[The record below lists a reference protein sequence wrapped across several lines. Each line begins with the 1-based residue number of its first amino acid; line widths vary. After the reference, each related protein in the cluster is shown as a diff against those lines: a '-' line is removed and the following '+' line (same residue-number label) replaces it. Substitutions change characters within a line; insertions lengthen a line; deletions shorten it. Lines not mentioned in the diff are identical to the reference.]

1 MTEVE
6 MNQEKIGSL
15 IKDIRKKNNLTQR
28 EFADR
33 YGVTYQAVS
42 KWENGK
48 NIPDIVLLRKI
59 CKDFNIDIESFLDGE
74 NIKNKKRNNRIMV
87 IVLLILCIII
97 SVILLIHNKNDD
109 FEFKTISANCNNF
122 VISGSIAY
130 SNSKSSIYISNINY
144 CGGEDNTKYDMIE
157 CVLYEETKKDKIE
170 ISSYSYDK
178 NEKITL
184 EDFLKDVT
192 FVIDNYDKVCRD
204 YSNNT
209 LILVIKAKLDNKTV
223 NYEIPLSIDNACGK

>member
-1 MTEVE
+1 
-6 MNQEKIGSL
+6 MNQEKIGNL

-48 NIPDIVLLRKI
+48 NIPDIVLLREI

-74 NIKNKKRNNRIMV
+74 NVKNKKRNNRIMV

-122 VISGSIAY
+122 VISGSVAY
-130 SNSKSSIYISNINY
+130 NNSKSSIYISSINY
-144 CGGEDNTKYDMIE
+144 CGGEDNTEYDMIE

-178 NEKITL
+178 DEKITL
-184 EDFLKDVT
+184 ERFLKDVT

>member
-1 MTEVE
+1 
-6 MNQEKIGSL
+6 MNQEKIGNL
-15 IKDIRKKNNLTQR
+15 IKDIRKKNNLTQK

-48 NIPDIVLLRKI
+48 NIPDIVLLREI
-59 CKDFNIDIESFLDGE
+59 CKDFGIDIESFLDGE
-74 NIKNKKRNNRIMV
+74 NVKIKKHNNRIMV
-87 IVLLILCIII
+87 IVLLIVCIIGG
-97 SVILLIHNKNDD
+97 VILLIHNKNDD

-122 VISGSIAY
+122 VITGSVAY
-130 SNSKSSIYISNINY
+130 NNSKSSIYISSINY
-144 CGGEDNTKYDMIE
+144 CGGEDNTEYDMIE

-178 NEKITL
+178 DEKITL
-184 EDFLKDVT
+184 ESFLKDVT

>member
-1 MTEVE
+1 